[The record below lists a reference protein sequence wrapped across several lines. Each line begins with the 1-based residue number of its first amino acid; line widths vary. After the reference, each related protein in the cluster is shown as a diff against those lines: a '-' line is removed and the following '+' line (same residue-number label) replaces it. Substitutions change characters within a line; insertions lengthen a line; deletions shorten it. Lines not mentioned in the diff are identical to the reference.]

1 MEIFFAWTYQ
11 KRDNKEDC
19 VTDEDKRFSS
29 MVGVKRAVVPG
40 IGFGE
45 GGPEKEGRGG
55 DGIDSQEHQHS
66 QYLRNGGDYF

>member
-1 MEIFFAWTYQ
+1 
-11 KRDNKEDC
+11 
-19 VTDEDKRFSS
+19 